1 MAAAVKP
8 PRGPSRLLQVFP
20 GESKGGVERYAL
32 VVAAA
37 AVREGWEVHAAFPR
51 RDATTGLREEFANC
65 GASTHTVELPDLRY
79 RTARTLRELLPP
91 LLRTGRLLARI
102 RPDVVHLNLPWPDH
116 AAGAA
121 RACGLAG
128 VPAAVVFHLAPE
140 EFPVDRFRVRQLLSA
155 RAAGQQWVTV
165 SLATRAI
172 LARWFAVP
180 PGEILHIPNGI
191 PRSAAPLP
199 TPEER
204 IAARDAVLREFGW
217 APDTRILLTTARLDA
232 QKGFGDLLAAA
243 PVILAKHPGARF
255 LWAGGGDV
263 PTYAGMVERAGLG
276 KTVRLAGFRSDVP
289 RLLAAADLFLFPT
302 RFEGLPF
309 AVLEAMAAGLPV
321 VSTRANGV
329 TEIIENGQHGLLA
342 PVADPA
348 GLAAAAEEALG
359 DPDAARTRAMRAQD
373 RVREFSE
380 ETMIRRTLDLLAGLA
395 GRKGAVGEEGIR

>member
-1 MAAAVKP
+1 MAAAVTP
-8 PRGPSRLLQVFP
+8 PRGPSRLLQIFP
-20 GESKGGVERYAL
+20 GESRGGVERYAL

-51 RDATTGLREEFANC
+51 RDATTGLRGEFADC
-65 GASTHTVELPDLRY
+65 GASTHAVELPDLRY
-79 RTARTLRELLPP
+79 RTARTLREVLPP
-91 LLRTGRLLARI
+91 LARTGLLLARV

-128 VPAAVVFHLAPE
+128 VPAAVVFHLVPE
-140 EFPVDRFRVRQLLSA
+140 DFPVDRFRVRQLLSA
-155 RAAGQQWVTV
+155 RRAGQQWVAV
-165 SLATRAI
+165 SLAARAI

-180 PGEILHIPNGI
+180 PGEIHHIPNGI
-191 PRSAAPLP
+191 PHSAASVP
-199 TPEER
+199 TPAER
-204 IAARDAVLREFGW
+204 TAARDAVLREFGW

-263 PTYAGMVERAGLG
+263 TAYAGMVERAGLAHA
-276 KTVRLAGFRSDVP
+276 VRLAGFRTDVP

-309 AVLEAMAAGLPV
+309 AVLEAMAAGVPV

-329 TEIIENGQHGLLA
+329 TEIVENRQHGLLA

-348 GLAAAAEEALG
+348 GLAAAVEEVLG
-359 DPDAARTRAMRAQD
+359 DPDAARSRAVRAHD
-373 RVREFSE
+373 RVAAFSE
-380 ETMIRRTLDLLAGLA
+380 ETMTRRTLDLLAGLA
-395 GRKGAVGEEGIR
+395 GRKESAGGGGSR